1 MAKLSFKDKLGYGPA
16 AYGDAACYSLVCTF
30 LLFFITT
37 VADIPPA
44 AAGSIIA
51 FGTVVDAVL
60 NTIMGYLTDNVKT
73 RWGRRVPF
81 MVVFGTFV
89 FITTLLLFTGI
100 HSTYMVK
107 VIYYSV
113 MIALFW
119 ISYTGFFVPYLAL
132 GAEFTQD
139 YQERTT
145 LRSYAAFFNMLG
157 SMTAMTAP
165 AAIVDMLTNMGFTTE
180 RAWSLTA
187 DAIGLIASVTV
198 LITAAVARK
207 FDRPNTD
214 KIIEIPNFSII
225 GLFRQYLQVLKLKP
239 IRWLLLTSLFFLI
252 SYGIFLSD
260 MLYFFTYNLGLGSGH
275 ISVMLFLRCLVGVL
289 IIPVVSKVCALTDKR
304 SALIIFQMV
313 CAVLIAASKITGIGN
328 DFRLYLFIVLI
339 GTATV
344 TYWQVMPAMIYDV
357 CEYDQLET
365 GMQRQGTI
373 VSIQGLVEAISS
385 GIGAQILGLILQFAG
400 FNSDAAAQSAHTME
414 WIENCTTFIPA
425 IFLFLSCVT
434 LWKYP
439 ITKKVYEDICRKL
452 EDSKSSR

>member
-1 MAKLSFKDKLGYGPA
+1 MAKLSFRDKLGYGPA

-30 LLFFITT
+30 LLFFLTT

-44 AAGSIIA
+44 AAGTIIA
-51 FGTVVDAVL
+51 FGTIIDAVL

-89 FITTLLLFTGI
+89 FVTTTFLFTSI
-100 HSTYMVK
+100 SSTYTIK
-107 VIYYSV
+107 IIYYAV

-119 ISYTGFFVPYLAL
+119 LSYTGFFVPYLAL

-145 LRSYAAFFNMLG
+145 LRSYAALFNMLG

-165 AAIVDMLTNMGFTTE
+165 AAIVGMLTDMGFTTE

-187 DAIGLIASVTV
+187 GAIGLIAAATV
-198 LITAAVARK
+198 LVTAAVARK
-207 FDRPNTD
+207 FDKPNSD
-214 KIIEIPNFSII
+214 KVIEMPDISIV

-260 MLYFFTYNLGLGSGH
+260 MLYFFTYNLGLSSGH
-275 ISVMLFLRCLVGVL
+275 ISIMLFIRCLVGVL
-289 IIPVVSKVCALTDKR
+289 IIPFVSKVCALTDKR
-304 SALIIFQMV
+304 SALIIFQLV

-328 DFRLYLFIVLI
+328 DFRLYLFMILI

-365 GMQRQGTI
+365 GMKRQGTI
-373 VSIQGLVEAISS
+373 VSIQGLVGAISS
-385 GIGAQILGLILQFAG
+385 GVGAQILGFILQFAG
-400 FNSDAAAQSAHTME
+400 FNTDAASQSAHTME

-439 ITKKVYEDICRKL
+439 ITKSVYEDICKKL
-452 EDSKSSR
+452 EQKQ